1 MKSLHFPTRHIL
13 QPRREVSACS
23 GHESLLLHHSEAKNK
38 EVQCNFPLQ
47 HNEEEVFWM
56 VPEGLL
62 HHIHG
67 HLCWMSGDNQM
78 QGRLWLKD
86 NPCRPGWMPHR
97 QSTNLAI
104 IRLVPCGY
112 PNRDNPLRICIPIS
126 QSCGEHVP
134 NPPAFPVKKACYSR
148 VYMQK

>member
-1 MKSLHFPTRHIL
+1 
-13 QPRREVSACS
+13 
-23 GHESLLLHHSEAKNK
+23 
-38 EVQCNFPLQ
+38 
-47 HNEEEVFWM
+47 M